1 MAMQM
6 HRAFN
11 AKFLT
16 KMQLYRVSDGSYND
30 FNEWVEGS
38 NKSSNIFGVLKA
50 GNKFS
55 QFEEG
60 EAIHNE
66 VGGIRTS
73 NFRSLYVVKKY
84 SLEVSDKIGIKGVYY
99 NVIQTSDES
108 VYGFH
113 SYIVEK
119 SKTWSPR

>member
-6 HRAFN
+6 KRAFN

-16 KMQLYRVSDGSYND
+16 KVYLYKVAKGTYDANND
-30 FNEWVEGS
+30 WVEGRTT
-38 NKSSNIFGVLKA
+38 KSTIFGVIKA

-66 VGGIRTS
+66 QGGIRTS
-73 NFRSLYVVKKY
+73 NFRSLYVLNKY
-84 SLEVSDKIGIKGVYY
+84 SLDINDKVGIAGEYY
-99 NVIQTSDES
+99 NVIQTSDEL

-113 SYIVEK
+113 SYTIEK
-119 SKTWSPR
+119 SKGWQPK